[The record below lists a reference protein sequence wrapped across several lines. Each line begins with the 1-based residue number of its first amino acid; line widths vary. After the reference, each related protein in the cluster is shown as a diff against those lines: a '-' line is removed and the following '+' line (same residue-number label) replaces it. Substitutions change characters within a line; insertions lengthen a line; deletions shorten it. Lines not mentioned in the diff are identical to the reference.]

1 MSDYLVAL
9 TVVREMVS
17 DGRGEIE
24 TYYLECGG
32 GGGDTK
38 LVFDDIVRI
47 NELTGR
53 VIKEKERKEES
64 HA

>member
-1 MSDYLVAL
+1 MADYLVTL

-24 TYYLECGG
+24 TYYLESGG

-38 LVFDDIVRI
+38 LVFDDILKI
-47 NELTGR
+47 HELTGR
-53 VIKEKERKEES
+53 VIAEKKRREVS